1 MGGARVLRPGPGEGE
16 GTAGGF
22 RKPDKRSAPTHGKS
36 GRRCEGGGEGGC
48 DTRPGQVEGLRG
60 WRGEEGVESR
70 AEALPITATLLLD
83 EELSKRVTL
92 SKRRG
97 LAGPH
102 HRPYP
107 VPLVLS

>member
-1 MGGARVLRPGPGEGE
+1 MPQTRQTLRADRRRPMVSQVGVVKVAAKAGATRVQGRWRGSEAGEVRREWSPGPGR
-16 GTAGGF
+16 T
-22 RKPDKRSAPTHGKS
+22 P
-36 GRRCEGGGEGGC
+36 
-48 DTRPGQVEGLRG
+48 
-60 WRGEEGVESR
+60 

-97 LAGPH
+97 PASPH
-102 HRPYP
+102 QSPPTPYP